1 MDGAL
6 DRRGLFSCKKRGEK
20 YRCRNVCRAGGRKLR
35 DFLFVVS
42 IFFVKEQDRSSVKNE
57 VVGER
62 FRKMKK
68 ALRFGFCCLEVGLGY
83 GSQNDLQTE
92 LKTPLSLRS

>member
-1 MDGAL
+1 M
-6 DRRGLFSCKKRGEK
+6 
-20 YRCRNVCRAGGRKLR
+20 R

-42 IFFVKEQDRSSVKNE
+42 IFFVKEQERSSVKNE

-68 ALRFGFCCLEVGLGY
+68 ALRFCFCCLEVGLGY
-83 GSQNDLQTE
+83 RSQNDFQTE
-92 LKTPLSLRS
+92 LKTQLSLRS